1 MDTNVILWVGIAVTF
16 GLFLT
21 ASPIFVALGIGSA
34 ILCLFAFGLPPST
47 IADMI
52 VSSISSFTMLALPL
66 FVYMGDIFLEG
77 GSARPLIDVIK
88 SVLGRIPGGMGIAT
102 VVIAAF
108 ISAICGSSTAGIAM
122 VAMIMIP
129 EMASLKYDRG
139 FAGAIVSASGSMA
152 NLIPPS
158 LFFILYGALCEL
170 NIATLFA
177 AGLLPGVVCAAVL
190 ALVTFIVARRKNYP
204 LPPPMSRKEK
214 GQVFIKAIPAL
225 IMPVIVLG
233 SIYGGIATPT
243 EAAAV
248 SVVYSMLLGFFVY
261 RKLNFK
267 TLWKATSRSA
277 ITIGAVLVMVAGG
290 VLLGRMFV
298 LAGFPQAVQS
308 FVMKAGL
315 SPLAFLLLAGVVI
328 IILGT
333 FIECVLMLYV
343 SVPLFYATVLAL
355 GISPIHFGVVIVLG
369 IMVGQSTPPMA
380 EAIYV
385 AASAGNVPSVD
396 ITKNILPFVIGLA
409 ITFYIIILFPE
420 ISLVVPQ
427 AMGMVLP

>member
-1 MDTNVILWVGIAVTF
+1 VIILWVGIALTL

-21 ASPIFVALGIGSA
+21 GSPIFVALGIGSA
-34 ILCLFAFGLPPST
+34 ILCLCAFGLPPST
-47 IADMI
+47 VADML
-52 VSSISSFTMLALPL
+52 VQGISSFTMLALPL
-66 FVYMGDIFLEG
+66 FVYMGDLFLEG

-88 SVLGRIPGGMGIAT
+88 SLVGRIPGGMGIAT

-129 EMASLKYDRG
+129 EMASLKYEKG

-177 AGLLPGVVCAAVL
+177 AGMLPGIICALVL
-190 ALVTFIVARRKNYP
+190 ALVTFIVARRKDYP
-204 LPPPMSRKEK
+204 LPPLMTRKEK
-214 GQVFIKAIPAL
+214 RQVFIRAIPAL

-248 SVVYSMLLGFFVY
+248 SVVYSMFLGFFVY
-261 RKLNFK
+261 RKLNLK

-277 ITIGAVLVMVAGG
+277 ITIAAVLLMVAGG
-290 VLLGRMFV
+290 VVLGRMFV
-298 LAGFPQAVQS
+298 IAGFPEAVKS
-308 FVMKAGL
+308 FVMAAGL

-343 SVPLFYATVLAL
+343 SVPLFYSTVLAL
-355 GISPIHFGVVIVLG
+355 GISPIHFGVLVVLG

-385 AASAGNVPSVD
+385 ASSAGNVPSVD

-409 ITFYIIILFPE
+409 ITFYIIIIFPE
-420 ISLVVPQ
+420 LSLIVPRL
-427 AMGMVLP
+427 MGMVLP

>member
-1 MDTNVILWVGIAVTF
+1 MASGVILWIGIALTL

-34 ILCLFAFGLPPST
+34 VLSLWAFGLPPST
-47 IADMI
+47 VADML
-52 VSSISSFTMLALPL
+52 VQGISSFTMLALPL
-66 FVYMGDIFLEG
+66 FVYMGDIFVEG
-77 GSARPLIDVIK
+77 GSARPLINVIK
-88 SVLGRIPGGMGIAT
+88 SWVGRIPGGMGIAT
-102 VVIAAF
+102 VFIAAF

-129 EMASLKYDRG
+129 EMVSLKYDKG
-139 FAGAIVSASGSMA
+139 FAGAIVASSGSMA

-158 LFFILYGALCEL
+158 LFFILYGALAEL

-177 AGLLPGVVCAAVL
+177 AGMLPGVITAGVL
-190 ALVTFIVARRKNYP
+190 AMVTYMVARRRAYP
-204 LPPPMSRKEK
+204 LPPPVSGAEK
-214 GQVFIKAIPAL
+214 RQIFVKAIPAL

-248 SVVYSMLLGFFVY
+248 ACIYSMFLGFVVY
-261 RKLNFK
+261 RKLNPK
-267 TLWKATSRSA
+267 TLWRATSRSA
-277 ITIGAVLVMVAGG
+277 ITIGAVLLMVAGG
-290 VLLGRMFV
+290 IVLGRMFV
-298 LAGFPQAVQS
+298 IAGFPEAVMNA
-308 FVMKAGL
+308 VMAAGL

-343 SVPLFYATVLAL
+343 CVPLFYSTVLAL

-385 AASAGNVPSVD
+385 ASSAGNVPSVD
-396 ITKNILPFVIGLA
+396 ITRHILPFIIGLA
-409 ITFYIIILFPE
+409 IAFYVIILFPE
-420 ISLVVPQ
+420 LSLILPRL
-427 AMGMVLP
+427 MGMVLP

>member
-1 MDTNVILWVGIAVTF
+1 MIILWAGIALTL

-21 ASPIFVALGIGSA
+21 GSPIFVALGIGSA
-34 ILCLFAFGLPPST
+34 VLCLFAFGLPPST
-47 IADMI
+47 VADMLI
-52 VSSISSFTMLALPL
+52 QGISSFTMLALPL
-66 FVYMGDIFLEG
+66 FVYMGDIFVEG
-77 GSARPLIDVIK
+77 GSARHLIDFIK
-88 SVLGRIPGGMGIAT
+88 SWVGRITGGMGIAT

-129 EMASLKYDRG
+129 EMASLKYDKG
-139 FAGAIVSASGSMA
+139 FAGAIVASSGSMA

-177 AGLLPGVVCAAVL
+177 AGMLPGIVCAGVL
-190 ALVTFIVARRKNYP
+190 AMVTFVVARRKNYP
-204 LPPPMSRKEK
+204 LPPPLSGREK
-214 GQVFIKAIPAL
+214 RQIFIRAIPAL

-248 SVVYSMLLGFFVY
+248 AVVYSLFLGFFVY

-277 ITIGAVLVMVAGG
+277 ITIGAVLLMVAGG
-290 VLLGRMFV
+290 VVLGRMFV
-298 LAGFPQAVQS
+298 IAGFPEAVKS
-308 FVMKAGL
+308 AVMAAGL

-333 FIECVLMLYV
+333 FMECILMLYV
-343 SVPLFYATVLAL
+343 CVPLFYSTVLAL
-355 GISPIHFGVVIVLG
+355 GISPIHFGVMIVLG

-396 ITKNILPFVIGLA
+396 ITRYILPFIIGLA
-409 ITFYIIILFPE
+409 ITFYIIIIFPE
-420 ISLVVPQ
+420 LSLIVPRL
-427 AMGMVLP
+427 MGMILP

>member
-1 MDTNVILWVGIAVTF
+1 MIILWVGIALTL

-21 ASPIFVALGIGSA
+21 GSPIFVALGIGSA
-34 ILCLFAFGLPPST
+34 VLCLFAFGLPPST
-47 IADMI
+47 VADMLI
-52 VSSISSFTMLALPL
+52 QGISSFTMLALPL
-66 FVYMGDIFLEG
+66 FVYMGDIFVEG
-77 GSARPLIDVIK
+77 GSARHLIDFIK
-88 SVLGRIPGGMGIAT
+88 SWVGRITGGMGIAT
-102 VVIAAF
+102 VAIAAF

-129 EMASLKYDRG
+129 EMASLKYDKG
-139 FAGAIVSASGSMA
+139 FAGAIVASSGSMA

-177 AGLLPGVVCAAVL
+177 AGMLPGIVCAGVL
-190 ALVTFIVARRKNYP
+190 AMVTFMVARRKNYP
-204 LPPPMSRKEK
+204 LPPPLSGREK
-214 GQVFIKAIPAL
+214 RQIFIRAIPAL

-248 SVVYSMLLGFFVY
+248 AVVYSLFLGFFVY

-277 ITIGAVLVMVAGG
+277 ITIGAVLLMVAGG
-290 VLLGRMFV
+290 VVLGRMFV
-298 LAGFPQAVQS
+298 IAGFPEAVKS
-308 FVMKAGL
+308 AVMAAGL

-333 FIECVLMLYV
+333 FMECILMLYV
-343 SVPLFYATVLAL
+343 CVPLFYSTVLAL
-355 GISPIHFGVVIVLG
+355 GISPIHFGVLIVLG

-396 ITKNILPFVIGLA
+396 ITRYILPFIIGLA
-409 ITFYIIILFPE
+409 ITFYIIIIFPE
-420 ISLVVPQ
+420 LSLIVPRL
-427 AMGMVLP
+427 MGMILP